1 MSGKTPTVGEGD
13 FVASPGLSVLAASI
27 LIIVLRDGDRR
38 EPIRSP
44 FERCRGETQKAG
56 AGARDVKFA
65 PIGRSAEG
73 TTLPHGLMH
82 ESNDAVYSNRI
93 MGTYLA
99 FLDQRLGRQGT
110 DALLKRAGTDRI
122 KLSDLNGFATQAE
135 NDAFMFEA
143 IRATGEPD
151 MAYIAG
157 REYPKHMGRL
167 VGFIAGVTSP
177 QFFMRSFGQIEERL
191 ALKTI
196 NRTERIGHNKF
207 KVDITFR
214 DGFKERAIRLP
225 QSDRDVRELAVILRS
240 AYAHVEHPVVR
251 LPRR

>member
-1 MSGKTPTVGEGD
+1 
-13 FVASPGLSVLAASI
+13 
-27 LIIVLRDGDRR
+27 
-38 EPIRSP
+38 
-44 FERCRGETQKAG
+44 
-56 AGARDVKFA
+56 
-65 PIGRSAEG
+65 
-73 TTLPHGLMH
+73 MH
-82 ESNDAVYSNRI
+82 QSDDAVYSNRI

-122 KLSDLNGFATQAE
+122 KLSDLNGFTTQAE

-143 IRATGEPD
+143 IQATREPD

-167 VGFIAGVTSP
+167 AGFIAGVTSP
-177 QFFMRSFGQIEERL
+177 QFFMRSFGLIEERL

-207 KVDITFR
+207 KVAITPR
-214 DGFKERAIRLP
+214 GGFKERDFVCRNRIGMYEGSPLFFGLP
-225 QSDRDVRELAVILRS
+225 
-240 AYAHVEHPVVR
+240 YAHVEHPQCAFRGDDHCVYTVQFPDTGYSL
-251 LPRR
+251 LPRLFQVSCIAGLGLALIGTLRAPHWPWLTA